1 MQSQPLCTAEGL
13 SQFRRGEGQTDGI
26 LKVILA
32 YDRIRIFGC

>member
-1 MQSQPLCTAEGL
+1 MQSQPLRTVEVL
-13 SQFRRGEGQTDGI
+13 SQFRRGEGQADGI